1 METEVGKLN
10 QRIKLTILL
19 RRDRIRTRFNIKRA
33 QVVWMLNDKEASCIL
48 LENK

>member
-1 METEVGKLN
+1 MKTENNINYIKKSKVG
-10 QRIKLTILL
+10 
-19 RRDRIRTRFNIKRA
+19 TRFNIKRA